1 VVFPLGMYSVA
12 TLAFGKVTHL
22 AFMEPLSR
30 FMLWLALATWLAVTA
45 AFLASA
51 LTRVVTRDSARH

>member
-1 VVFPLGMYSVA
+1 MYSVA